1 MNKNL
6 SGCLRE
12 VKNKRKVWLGN
23 TKSGRGRLRS
33 GHLQQ
38 LFIYLQVE
46 VTVQTGFHIGGRN

>member
-12 VKNKRKVWLGN
+12 VKNRKRKVWLGN
-23 TKSGRGRLRS
+23 TKSGRG
-33 GHLQQ
+33 HLLQ